1 MNVLEEQ
8 SPKKRVRSTPKV
20 VTPVPLVPLHKR
32 STRYKETM
40 KKEAKKIAARERRI
54 KKKRG
59 KTGGDEDDEEVEL
72 KNIVADVLD
81 TVLADVQRFRRKPS
95 RSRALRS
102 SVNSPRKENTPSMPV
117 SSSKREVRT
126 PQKTESP
133 RKRREN
139 KIKTY
144 KENSSDSDDV
154 NEDEETHVDKVNEGS
169 GNVDNADNA
178 DTSTALKVVVV
189 TVANDED
196 LSALMD
202 ISKGSAEA
210 EVAAPADLSVA
221 AESPRILKRLESTLV
236 ADSSIATRNEE
247 ERRARQQFTVEAKMT
262 AISRMEAG
270 DVQEDIARD
279 LDTSASMLE
288 SWWIRR
294 SDIKAKYLNIL
305 ANGIHDTVVGE
316 SNATKNARSR
326 SRSLD
331 LKPVDINV
339 KVNAINNI
347 INGTS
352 PKKVAKELGLS
363 PSQVNFWWRR
373 KDLILKRNK
382 RLSLGAEV
390 AEKKGY
396 SDDTEKENPSKTRVS
411 AKKSYSLEFKRKVI
425 SRIMDGEEISIVA
438 KNLKIRE
445 NTVSVWWIR
454 RDQILSQSSRPPIA
468 IEERKV
474 DTKDVED
481 MEVKSEL
488 NVGEEENKSDDL
500 QENDKTH
507 VSDVEKPPRS
517 RRSAGLSARSP
528 APVVTSRWCMPLEVK
543 QSAVRRLEAGVT
555 QATVARDLDV
565 SLSTVASWWRKKD
578 SILGPS
584 PDTSPSER
592 VLDVKEDEVV
602 SEETATVTTL
612 PTPKEVEPRKIDD
625 LGVSE
630 LEQLM
635 TDDSEA
641 ETKCS
646 EAEEDC
652 VNHSSAE
659 SPSVPGNLNTSDLD
673 AYTGVELDNMTEG
686 SEGTA
691 HVLDTILKTEDTN
704 STNNPNPADNEFK
717 DVTIQIPE
725 DTSLTTPRP
734 QSVTS
739 LISPRPQSVTSLPS
753 PRPPSVTSLTST
765 PTPRPQSGLQLI
777 VANYCSSDE
786 EL

>member
-1 MNVLEEQ
+1 MNVPEEQ

-59 KTGGDEDDEEVEL
+59 KTVGDEDDEEVEL
-72 KNIVADVLD
+72 KSIVADVLD
-81 TVLADVQRFRRKPS
+81 TVLADVQMFRRKPS

-102 SVNSPRKENTPSMPV
+102 SVNSPRKENTPSMPLN
-117 SSSKREVRT
+117 SSKREVRT
-126 PQKTESP
+126 PQKTESS

-144 KENSSDSDDV
+144 KENSSDTDG
-154 NEDEETHVDKVNEGS
+154 DEETNIDKVKEGS
-169 GNVDNADNA
+169 ENVDNAANA

-236 ADSSIATRNEE
+236 ADSSIAARNEE
-247 ERRARQQFTVEAKMT
+247 ERRARQQFSVEAKMT

-270 DVQEDIARD
+270 DLQEDIARE

-316 SNATKNARSR
+316 ANATKNARSR

-363 PSQVNFWWRR
+363 PSQVNLWWRR

-382 RLSLGAEV
+382 RLSLGAGV
-390 AEKKGY
+390 SEKDY

-411 AKKSYSLEFKRKVI
+411 GKKSYSLEFKRKVI
-425 SRIMDGEEISIVA
+425 SRIMDGEEISVVA

-454 RDQILSQSSRPPIA
+454 RDQILSQSSRPPITV
-468 IEERKV
+468 EERKV
-474 DTKDVED
+474 DTKDVEN
-481 MEVKSEL
+481 MKVKSEL
-488 NVGEEENKSDDL
+488 NVGEEENKSDDQ

-507 VSDVEKPPRS
+507 LSDVEKPPRS

-543 QSAVRRLEAGVT
+543 QGAVRRLEAGVT

-584 PDTSPSER
+584 PDTNPSER

-602 SEETATVTTL
+602 SEETATV
-612 PTPKEVEPRKIDD
+612 KEVEPRKIDD

-659 SPSVPGNLNTSDLD
+659 STCVPGSLNTSDLD
-673 AYTGVELDNMTEG
+673 AYTGVDLNNMTEESG
-686 SEGTA
+686 GTA
-691 HVLDTILKTEDTN
+691 HVLDTNLKVEDAN
-704 STNNPNPADNEFK
+704 STNNSNPADNEFK

-725 DTSLTTPRP
+725 DTPLTTPRP
-734 QSVTS
+734 QSVSS